1 MVDLSRI
8 KQQARQFRLRILL
21 AGAFALL
28 AFALLITRFWWLQVV
43 QYGTYVIRAE
53 NNRISVQAIPPRR
66 GEIFDRNGIPLAR
79 NVSTWTLEI
88 TPHEVPDL
96 EATLEAI
103 AEVIPVS
110 DVDLRR
116 FARLREESSRFQSVP
131 LRTNLSEMEAAAFA
145 AQRFRFPGVELRS
158 RWTREYPQG
167 EVAAHVIGY
176 INRIS
181 AHDVERLEAEGK
193 LANYRGTQHI
203 GKQGVEK
210 SYEDILHGIAGAQA
224 VEVTAR
230 GRPVRVLHRTDPVA
244 GRDLRLSIDIQLQR
258 VAEEM
263 LKGRRGAVV
272 AIEPDTGDVLAF
284 VSQPSFD
291 PNLFVNGID
300 IENWRALTE
309 SPDKP
314 LLNRPL
320 TGTYPIGSTYKP
332 FMALA
337 GLELGLRT
345 PRETIY
351 DPGYFELAGHRFRN
365 AGSVAYGSVN
375 LHRSLV
381 VSSDTYYYAL
391 ASEMGV
397 NRIHDFMKPFGFGQI
412 TGIDLEGEKAGILPS
427 TEWKRQRYSKP
438 RDQHWYNGETVSV
451 GVGQGYN
458 AFTILQLAQATAVLA
473 NGGTYM
479 RPHVVKSIMATDT
492 EPERLT
498 VPEASYVI
506 PLDPR
511 HVEVVKAALADVT
524 RTGTAR
530 RAFEGTPYQ
539 SAGKTGTAQVFSLRG
554 ERYRASEIEERM
566 RDHALYMAFAPVEHP
581 KIAVAILVENGGWGA
596 LAAAPIA
603 RAMFDYWLIERP
615 QTRMLT
621 AHADEAASQDDA
633 VALPVETA
641 APSPEGHATPHSA
654 TRSTA
659 ESEDR
664 RPVARRVASTP
675 ATTGGTSASG
685 QARQAR
691 STSTWARAAEGAGL
705 AVSAPASTEN
715 SPRATTPG
723 PSSDRSVVRAST
735 GASRPMVPDGKPPV
749 ARFSVR
755 KTTDDA
761 PPPVPASPLTWS
773 TWRVE
778 Q

>member
-1 MVDLSRI
+1 MVDLLQV
-8 KQQARQFRLRILL
+8 KQRTRAFRLRILV

-28 AFALLITRFWWLQVV
+28 AFAVLISRFWWLQVV
-43 QYGTYVIRAE
+43 QHGTYLTRAE

-79 NVSTWTLEI
+79 NVSTWTLEV
-88 TPHEVPDL
+88 TPHQVPDL
-96 EATLEAI
+96 QATLDAI
-103 AEVIPVS
+103 AEIIPLS
-110 DVDLRR
+110 EADRRR
-116 FARLREESSRFQSVP
+116 FTRLAKESGRFQSVP
-131 LRTNLSEMEAAAFA
+131 LRTDLTELEAAAFA

-158 RWTREYPQG
+158 RWMREYPQG
-167 EVAAHVIGY
+167 ETAAHVIGY

-181 AHDVERLEAEGK
+181 AQDVERLEAEGK
-193 LANYRGTQHI
+193 LANYRGTQYI

-210 SYEDILHGIAGAQA
+210 SYEDLLHGVAGAQA

-244 GRDLRLSIDIQLQR
+244 GRDLRLSIDIHLQR
-258 VAEEM
+258 VAETM
-263 LKGRRGAVV
+263 LEGRRGAVV
-272 AIEPDTGDVLAF
+272 AIEPDSGDVLAF

-300 IENWRALTE
+300 SENWRALSE

-314 LLNRPL
+314 LINRPL

-337 GLELGLRT
+337 ALELGFRT
-345 PRETIY
+345 ARETTY

-365 AGSVAYGSVN
+365 AGSVAYGHVN

-412 TGIDLEGEKAGILPS
+412 TGIDLEGEKRGILPS
-427 TEWKRQRYSKP
+427 TEWKRRRYSRP

-473 NGGTYM
+473 NGGKYI
-479 RPHVVKSIMATDT
+479 RPHVVKSIMANDR
-492 EPERLT
+492 EPESPT
-498 VPEASYVI
+498 VREPSYVI

-511 HVEVVKAALADVT
+511 NVEVVKAALADVT

-530 RAFEGTPYQ
+530 RAFEGAPYQ
-539 SAGKTGTAQVFSLRG
+539 SAGKTGTAQVFSLKG
-554 ERYRASEIEERM
+554 DRYRATELDERM
-566 RDHALYMAFAPVEHP
+566 RDHALYMAFAPVDHP
-581 KIAVAILVENGGWGA
+581 QIAVAILVENGGWGA

-603 RAMFDYWLIERP
+603 RAMFDYWLVERP
-615 QTRMLT
+615 RARLLIAESVDAATGAGAANPGQRATSVAAASGPQPVAAPAGGANGPAAPRAAVSADSAARGMVLT
-621 AHADEAASQDDA
+621 ADPGLARADNPGRRDA
-633 VALPVETA
+633 
-641 APSPEGHATPHSA
+641 
-654 TRSTA
+654 
-659 ESEDR
+659 
-664 RPVARRVASTP
+664 
-675 ATTGGTSASG
+675 
-685 QARQAR
+685 QAR
-691 STSTWARAAEGAGL
+691 SRPVMEARTPEGAP
-705 AVSAPASTEN
+705 PA
-715 SPRATTPG
+715 
-723 PSSDRSVVRAST
+723 
-735 GASRPMVPDGKPPV
+735 PV

-755 KTTDDA
+755 KSA
-761 PPPVPASPLTWS
+761 EGLPPPPPIPPVPLTLS
-773 TWRVE
+773 SVRVE
-778 Q
+778 P